1 MLVGGYSVILHG
13 HNRTT
18 GDMDIWVAKTFD
30 NYKRLVNAFAQFGM
44 PVFDMTEE
52 NFLINPAFNLFVFGK
67 PPVSIEILTNVTGL
81 DFENTYAN
89 SEWRAVEG
97 LQIRLISFD
106 DLLKAKKSVGRNK
119 DMDDIENLT

>member
-1 MLVGGYSVILHG
+1 
-13 HNRTT
+13 
-18 GDMDIWVAKTFD
+18 
-30 NYKRLVNAFAQFGM
+30 M